1 MVLRATVIV
10 SLFHNQRSAE
20 RHQDND
26 RTRSH
31 AQMLQ
36 RADFTKLGQRFQ
48 KVADKRFAK
57 SRTTDA
63 IDFRLPCFCY
73 G

>member
-1 MVLRATVIV
+1 MTVA
-10 SLFHNQRSAE
+10 SAGYVAIIINFS
-20 RHQDND
+20 RLV
-26 RTRSH
+26 
-31 AQMLQ
+31 APG
-36 RADFTKLGQRFQ
+36 ADFTKLGQRFQ

>member
-1 MVLRATVIV
+1 NVLRCASSWASRSPMVLRTTVVV
-10 SLFHNQRSAE
+10 SLLVDERLNP

-36 RADFTKLGQRFQ
+36 RW
-48 KVADKRFAK
+48 VAC
-57 SRTTDA
+57 
-63 IDFRLPCFCY
+63 RLLANLRVEAT

>member
-1 MVLRATVIV
+1 MRLRATVIV
-10 SLFHNQRSAE
+10 SLFHNQRSAQ

-36 RADFTKLGQRFQ
+36 RW
-48 KVADKRFAK
+48 VAC
-57 SRTTDA
+57 
-63 IDFRLPCFCY
+63 RLLANLRVEAT